1 MVGMVVLMRL
11 SLAAMVRMFSR
22 EEPSAPAVNTSEL
35 CDHEKAASTPE
46 PAPETFAAIVLPTK
60 TRRRRG
66 TLLVRWTRREQS
78 RRYQPYK
85 QSLIVPLR
93 LSRRSD

>member
-1 MVGMVVLMRL
+1 
-11 SLAAMVRMFSR
+11 
-22 EEPSAPAVNTSEL
+22 
-35 CDHEKAASTPE
+35 
-46 PAPETFAAIVLPTK
+46 LPTK